1 MLKYILLAGLL
12 LSGGVHAVTCNSGCN
27 NQVNTTIT
35 ANLTSSENQQGKTLA
50 SSNVVSQG
58 ATVTFSPGTVGYW
71 AIYGNEAVPAAGSN
85 PGTWQFYKVDDYISV
100 ALKYSFSCGDY
111 YYPFNRAGLLTGDCS
126 VSNHPTTTTQ
136 TLQDFQ
142 YQSQI
147 RIDKKIV
154 SGTYTKNI
162 FLGTDGMCQPYGCA
176 NKSVTLNNIYLNLNI
191 TVPQSCVLNAGQ
203 VVTVDFG
210 NISSSA
216 FNTAGAKP
224 VGVNAITR
232 SITVQCDNI
241 AASTAMTMR
250 LQANN
255 VSGNAVVSDN
265 SDVGFI
271 VADSGGNPLT
281 PNSLSS
287 VIPFVL
293 DSSEQANVTIRV
305 YPVSITGNKP
315 SEGTV
320 TSQAYL
326 RVDFA

>member
-12 LSGGVHAVTCNSGCN
+12 LSWESHAATCDSGCN
-27 NQVNTTIT
+27 KQVNTTIT
-35 ANLTSSENQQGKTLA
+35 ANLTSSQNQQGNTLA
-50 SSNVVSQG
+50 SSDVVSPG
-58 ATVTFSPGTVGYW
+58 ATITFSPGSVGYW
-71 AIYGNEAVPAAGSN
+71 AVYANEAVPAAGNN
-85 PGTWQFYKVDDYISV
+85 PGTWQYYKIDDYISV
-100 ALKYSFSCGDY
+100 ALKYSFVCGDY
-111 YYPFNRAGLLTGDCS
+111 YFPFNREALLTGDCS
-126 VSNHPTTTTQ
+126 VAYHNKTETSILDPFN
-136 TLQDFQ
+136 

-162 FLGTDGMCQPYGCA
+162 LLGTDGLCQPYGCT

-203 VVTVDFG
+203 VVTLDFG

-216 FNTAGAKP
+216 FNIAGAKP
-224 VGVNAITR
+224 AGVSAITR

-271 VADSGGNPLT
+271 VTDSGGNPLT

-293 DSSEQANVTIRV
+293 GNSDKRMSQFVFIR
-305 YPVSITGNKP
+305 
-315 SEGTV
+315 
-320 TSQAYL
+320 
-326 RVDFA
+326 